1 MGEDVTDRIEA
12 VNEACIAFPPT
23 ERDEYQIIT
32 DKLRIFFVEL
42 PKFHPKH
49 IDRKNMLD
57 VWMAFLKNPLNG
69 DIQEVPEVQKALDT
83 LKEISANEEER
94 EIYNLRQQT
103 EFGYISEKN
112 VAVINAKAEG
122 EKNGIEK
129 ERAKAE
135 LEKKELVNKTA
146 KNLLAMNLSVE
157 QISQA
162 TGLSISEIE
171 DLKT

>member
-1 MGEDVTDRIEA
+1 
-12 VNEACIAFPPT
+12 
-23 ERDEYQIIT
+23 
-32 DKLRIFFVEL
+32 
-42 PKFHPKH
+42 
-49 IDRKNMLD
+49 MLD

-122 EKNGIEK
+122 EKIGIEK